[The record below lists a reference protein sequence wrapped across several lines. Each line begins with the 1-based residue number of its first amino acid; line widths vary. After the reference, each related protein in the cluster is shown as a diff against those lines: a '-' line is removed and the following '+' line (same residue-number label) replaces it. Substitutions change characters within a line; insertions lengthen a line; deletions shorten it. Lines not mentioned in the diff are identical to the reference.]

1 MSILFSVIVPVY
13 NVERYLPDCFK
24 SLSKQSFQNFEVL
37 LVDDGST
44 DSSGALCDEYQ
55 KMDGRFRA
63 FHQPNGGL
71 SAARNTG
78 IRKASG
84 DYLLFLDSDDF
95 LVGADA
101 LEKLAVALKPAP
113 DVLIYRITEWN
124 EDASTVLS
132 ESPTRFEEKK
142 LFRAEEIL
150 DSLYTTDDGAYV
162 TMAQTK
168 IVRRE
173 FCLQNQLLFLEGI
186 YHEDDEWIARLLS
199 ASPTVAFSSAAV
211 YGYRHREGSIIT
223 SAEEKKAVKRIEDRL
238 TIGSIMLHSETA
250 KTHPVVCLYAIRYFW
265 GALCQIRSFSPDS
278 QKKLLKKAKS
288 HASAF
293 RCFRYSKN
301 RKWRICAGF
310 ERIFG
315 IRATVRFFS
324 WISHNKKEIL
334 K

>member
-1 MSILFSVIVPVY
+1 MSAVFSIIVPVY

-24 SLSKQSFQNFEVL
+24 SLSEQSFQNFEVL
-37 LVDDGST
+37 LIDDGST
-44 DSSGALCDEYQ
+44 DSSGGLCDQYSQ
-55 KMDGRFRA
+55 MDRRFKTIHRE
-63 FHQPNGGL
+63 NGGL

-78 IRKASG
+78 IREACG

-101 LEKLAVALKPAP
+101 LEKLATALEPTP

-132 ESPTRFEEKK
+132 ESPMRFEEKR

-150 DSLYTTDDGAYV
+150 DSLYTTDDGLYV
-162 TMAQTK
+162 TMAPTK

-250 KTHPVVCLYAIRYFW
+250 KTYPAVCLYAIRYFW
-265 GALCQIRSFSPDS
+265 SALCQIRSFSPDS
-278 QKKLLKKAKS
+278 QKKLFKKAKS

-315 IRATVRFFS
+315 IRATVCFFAFV
-324 WISHNKKEIL
+324 IRGKGEL